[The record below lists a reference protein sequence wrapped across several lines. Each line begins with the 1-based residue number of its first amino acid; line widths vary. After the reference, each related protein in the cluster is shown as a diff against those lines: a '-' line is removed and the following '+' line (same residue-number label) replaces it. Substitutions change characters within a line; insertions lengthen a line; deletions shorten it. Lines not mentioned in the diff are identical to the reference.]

1 MRLFGDIEML
11 KATFVKEKETKTT
24 FRYKEVTETGLEPIQ
39 TIYIKK
45 FAVQQHKLGDKI
57 QVTVEP
63 AK

>member
-1 MRLFGDIEML
+1 ML